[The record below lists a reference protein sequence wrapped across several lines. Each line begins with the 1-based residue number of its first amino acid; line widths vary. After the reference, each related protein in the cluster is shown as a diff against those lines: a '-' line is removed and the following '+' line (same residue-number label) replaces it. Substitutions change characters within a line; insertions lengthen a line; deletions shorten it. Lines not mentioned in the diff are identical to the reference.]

1 MPALSIFSCFAHFSL
16 HSSASDSR
24 IDSHGMVPP
33 QDRHA
38 SNAPPMHPPHIDVLK
53 EELQKARF
61 LQDEFTGTP
70 CQPHYDAKA
79 FTAQASLDAA
89 LTKWQTE
96 LSEAEEK
103 RRRELRASY
112 SLGCFG
118 DPEDIRNL
126 LFAASSAVLDSHDL
140 RELTFS
146 INSFTGKGAD

>member
-1 MPALSIFSCFAHFSL
+1 
-16 HSSASDSR
+16 
-24 IDSHGMVPP
+24 MVHP
-33 QDRHA
+33 QNRRS
-38 SNAPPMHPPHIDVLK
+38 SNAPPATPPHIDVLK
-53 EELQKARF
+53 EELRKARF

-70 CQPHYDAKA
+70 CQSHYDAKA
-79 FTAQASLDAA
+79 STAQTSLDAA
-89 LTKWQTE
+89 LAKWQTE
-96 LSEAEEK
+96 LSEAEER

-146 INSFTGKGAD
+146 INSFTGEKADY